1 MKFIDRTG
9 ESYLTKEG
17 YQIKIIKCKGSLSCD
32 IEFEG
37 GVIIEDLNYH
47 QIKNGQVKNPY
58 HKSVYGVGYIGIG
71 KYVAHVKR
79 KPTKS
84 YDTWIGML
92 RRCYSEKSFIRRP
105 TYKDVTV
112 CEEWHNFQT
121 FVKWYEE
128 NYIEGFHLDK
138 DLLSKGNKIYSP
150 ETCCFISLEDNS
162 KIRWRK
168 EVSNIEDNQDE
179 S

>member
-58 HKSVYGVGYIGIG
+58 HKSVYGVGCIGIG

-121 FVKWYEE
+121 FAKWYEE